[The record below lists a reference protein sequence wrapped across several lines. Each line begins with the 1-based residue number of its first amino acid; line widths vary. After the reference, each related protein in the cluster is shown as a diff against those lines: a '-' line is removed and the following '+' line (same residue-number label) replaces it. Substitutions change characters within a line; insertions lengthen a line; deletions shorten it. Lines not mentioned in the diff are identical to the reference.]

1 MLVPAWFVILITNSW
16 HPVYDRQTYVL
27 QLAETYTVL
36 HDSVEHAPIFIITC
50 KTKEIILQD
59 TACGHNSSANYNY
72 DKTKMKYVNVYY
84 RTEMSLHIFGFFV
97 QHSNCPIFLTF
108 LIIRSLSQSRYGLS
122 GSCWSLA
129 AVISDN
135 SLWRQTFA
143 NAKTSFWF
151 QIRFSTEGQ
160 VWGKPLAW
168 RLTVSFAPMD
178 QDTFIRILSKHV
190 FATHEMIGNYVQLN
204 DYG

>member
-1 MLVPAWFVILITNSW
+1 MSLITNSW
-16 HPVYDRQTYVL
+16 HPLYDRQTCVL

-36 HDSVEHAPIFIITC
+36 HDSVTWSMFQYLFTC

-72 DKTKMKYVNVYY
+72 DKTKMKYANVYY
-84 RTEMSLHIFGFFV
+84 RTEMSLHIFCFFV

-108 LIIRSLSQSRYGLS
+108 LIISSLSQSRYGLS

-160 VWGKPLAW
+160 VWGKPL
-168 RLTVSFAPMD
+168 VSFAPMD
-178 QDTFIRILSKHV
+178 QDTFVRILSKHV
-190 FATHEMIGNYVQLN
+190 FATHKMIGNYAQLN